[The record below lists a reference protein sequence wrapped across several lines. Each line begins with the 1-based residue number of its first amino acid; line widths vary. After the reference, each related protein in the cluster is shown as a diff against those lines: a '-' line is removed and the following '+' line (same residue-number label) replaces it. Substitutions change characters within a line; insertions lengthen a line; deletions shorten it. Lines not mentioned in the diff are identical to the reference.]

1 MIISFDFDKDN
12 DNDNEALDSFLKMWR
27 DQGR

>member
-1 MIISFDFDKDN
+1 MIISFDFDK